1 MSPPQKNVKDQR
13 FFPFRRGHARPAEVN
28 RRQPRDCKGRDVWLE
43 VNGNYKGSKA
53 DSERYQVSTGRRWE
67 GSGVKGRAVKIK
79 GSWNCG
85 RSLEITEKDVPIQ
98 VLESGRCSG
107 SSAKSEL
114 LSGLDARGGESRR
127 EL

>member
-1 MSPPQKNVKDQR
+1 M
-13 FFPFRRGHARPAEVN
+13 
-28 RRQPRDCKGRDVWLE
+28 
-43 VNGNYKGSKA
+43 
-53 DSERYQVSTGRRWE
+53 
-67 GSGVKGRAVKIK
+67 KGRAVKIK

-127 EL
+127 EPSRAVNLNEAVSAGRGLEVQPTNPTWGVPSYFDLSWMIEVLSGS

>member
-1 MSPPQKNVKDQR
+1 ME
-13 FFPFRRGHARPAEVN
+13 FRQNTYR
-28 RRQPRDCKGRDVWLE
+28 KGL
-43 VNGNYKGSKA
+43 
-53 DSERYQVSTGRRWE
+53 
-67 GSGVKGRAVKIK
+67 RAVKIK

-107 SSAKSEL
+107 GSAKNYSRAL
-114 LSGLDARGGESRR
+114 MPGEENLAANLR